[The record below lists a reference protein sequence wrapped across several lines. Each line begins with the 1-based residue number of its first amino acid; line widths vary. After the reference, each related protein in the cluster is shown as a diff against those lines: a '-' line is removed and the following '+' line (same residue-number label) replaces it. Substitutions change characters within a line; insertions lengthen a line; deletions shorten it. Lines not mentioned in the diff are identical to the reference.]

1 MEFEMKCNMSQ
12 MWSSDVQSGLDF
24 EITHHPLTM
33 RKVVHLIIAME
44 RMKGSESTLSTEF
57 RDENLLNFI
66 MDSIVEEQIVFEC
79 ASAPPAQIT
88 RTEVEPQ
95 NITDGEKR
103 SLVMVQNNME
113 LHAVTLQG
121 GADSRKGD
129 YFFPEHVDLFAPCV
143 TIGGRTV
150 ALGIRGQNLYL
161 SCRKD
166 GDSPTL
172 HLETLEDNSLLN
184 ISSDSDM
191 VRFLFYKQ
199 DTGVNISTLMSVAQ
213 PNWLHQHSRAK
224 QQAGGNV
231 PGDRQTLPLLQHLSC
246 VSKQKLMEY
255 LAGKGKLKPPNPK
268 PYLREDWQVKN
279 PVMSTQVVNGKENKT
294 PADRLRYEST
304 KSQNTQ
310 SAKHP
315 AKGAF
320 GIANNVNVKDK
331 ILTPPQKAAKH
342 PKTAFCQKLR
352 EYSCNKIKQ
361 QIWRQ
366 LERYLVMS
374 NEDKQCQD
382 ESWPYV
388 IGVTS
393 AAVAELAVKSKT
405 CKKTDDKKGHISAN
419 APPPQ
424 AGFKR
429 TSAPVV
435 AQTVPR
441 AGRTISHTSQAT
453 LTKTPKFPV
462 RVIPQTEGK
471 KPTAA
476 QEERIKKLQEWREAK
491 GISYKRPPMPVKT
504 AVRLTV
510 AMHQPFWGPMNE
522 EDKVHS
528 LISAVDRSLADC
540 IILLAKGCPLEQVKG
555 VLSRLPAVSRKFAK
569 YWICQARLMEQEGN
583 MEVLP
588 MFEEAVGV
596 VLEPVD
602 ELRTVVFEILKR
614 KEEIQANEREEDQI
628 PTNEG
633 TPESIDIPMTP
644 QPVRALIYGE
654 RGDSSVVK
662 YKITATPGGPPS
674 QQKEPVRVNGQEVR
688 FFTPVRRSVRIER
701 SSLRYPASLQE
712 HDLCVASY
720 ADLISE
726 EDAERSEEQEGGET
740 SPYADNTPMYVYRQN
755 EALEDKVFVKLVYDE
770 DV

>member
-1 MEFEMKCNMSQ
+1 MEGET
-12 MWSSDVQSGLDF
+12 V
-24 EITHHPLTM
+24 
-33 RKVVHLIIAME
+33 
-44 RMKGSESTLSTEF
+44 
-57 RDENLLNFI
+57 
-66 MDSIVEEQIVFEC
+66 SI
-79 ASAPPAQIT
+79 P
-88 RTEVEPQ
+88 
-95 NITDGEKR
+95 
-103 SLVMVQNNME
+103 
-113 LHAVTLQG
+113 
-121 GADSRKGD
+121 SRK
-129 YFFPEHVDLFAPCV
+129 EL
-143 TIGGRTV
+143 R
-150 ALGIRGQNLYL
+150 
-161 SCRKD
+161 
-166 GDSPTL
+166 
-172 HLETLEDNSLLN
+172 
-184 ISSDSDM
+184 
-191 VRFLFYKQ
+191 
-199 DTGVNISTLMSVAQ
+199 
-213 PNWLHQHSRAK
+213 
-224 QQAGGNV
+224 
-231 PGDRQTLPLLQHLSC
+231 
-246 VSKQKLMEY
+246 KQKLMEY
-255 LAGKGKLKPPNPK
+255 LAGKGKLKQPNPK
-268 PYLREDWQVKN
+268 PYLRDDCQVKN
-279 PVMSTQVVNGKENKT
+279 PIMSTLAKPKQNPVLTTTYNAV
-294 PADRLRYEST
+294 SS
-304 KSQNTQ
+304 KSNLIAASHLKKQPNTRKPS
-310 SAKHP
+310 SAKNSV
-315 AKGAF
+315 
-320 GIANNVNVKDK
+320 I
-331 ILTPPQKAAKH
+331 
-342 PKTAFCQKLR
+342 
-352 EYSCNKIKQ
+352 
-361 QIWRQ
+361 
-366 LERYLVMS
+366 
-374 NEDKQCQD
+374 
-382 ESWPYV
+382 
-388 IGVTS
+388 IGVTR

-435 AQTVPR
+435 SQTVPR
-441 AGRTISHTSQAT
+441 TGRTISHTSQAT

-471 KPTAA
+471 KLTAA
-476 QEERIKKLQEWREAK
+476 QEERMKKLQEWREAK
-491 GISYKRPPMPVKT
+491 GISYKRPPMPVKP

-522 EDKVHS
+522 EDEAHS

-540 IILLAKGCPLEQVKG
+540 IILLAKGCPPEQVKG
-555 VLSRLPAVSRKFAK
+555 VLSRLPAVSKKFAK

-596 VLEPVD
+596 VLEDSRPVD

-644 QPVRALIYGE
+644 QPVRALICGE

-712 HDLCVASY
+712 HDLCVSSY

-740 SPYADNTPMYVYRQN
+740 SPSADNTPMYVYRQN

>member
-1 MEFEMKCNMSQ
+1 MEEGET
-12 MWSSDVQSGLDF
+12 V
-24 EITHHPLTM
+24 
-33 RKVVHLIIAME
+33 
-44 RMKGSESTLSTEF
+44 
-57 RDENLLNFI
+57 
-66 MDSIVEEQIVFEC
+66 SI
-79 ASAPPAQIT
+79 P
-88 RTEVEPQ
+88 
-95 NITDGEKR
+95 
-103 SLVMVQNNME
+103 
-113 LHAVTLQG
+113 
-121 GADSRKGD
+121 SRK
-129 YFFPEHVDLFAPCV
+129 EL
-143 TIGGRTV
+143 R
-150 ALGIRGQNLYL
+150 
-161 SCRKD
+161 
-166 GDSPTL
+166 
-172 HLETLEDNSLLN
+172 
-184 ISSDSDM
+184 
-191 VRFLFYKQ
+191 
-199 DTGVNISTLMSVAQ
+199 
-213 PNWLHQHSRAK
+213 
-224 QQAGGNV
+224 
-231 PGDRQTLPLLQHLSC
+231 
-246 VSKQKLMEY
+246 KQKLMEY

-268 PYLREDWQVKN
+268 PYLRDDCQVKN
-279 PVMSTQVVNGKENKT
+279 PIMSTQVVNGKENKA

-320 GIANNVNVKDK
+320 GIANKVNVKGK
-331 ILTPPQKAAKH
+331 ILTVRQNTNRPSATSGVAQAKLKQNPVLTTTYNAVSSKSNLIAASHLKKQPNTRKPPSAKNSVSTAVTKSNSKFGGSSNATWSCQMKTNSVRMSLGPMVKTKTGLIPTVIQPRNSQNLTHTSSTAAHTNTATTASVANKVRSSTSSSVSVSQRSDLAERRTL
-342 PKTAFCQKLR
+342 PTTALNNTERTRAGFRIQNQNMTNSKPLLGKPPSYKTQL
-352 EYSCNKIKQ
+352 SCGLKSVSTSSKYAAIRPEGRVGMSKSVKSSGQPTVTSTKQ
-361 QIWRQ
+361 TGQRKGQ
-366 LERYLVMS
+366 
-374 NEDKQCQD
+374 QCKVV
-382 ESWPYV
+382 PPTV
-388 IGVTS
+388 IGVTR

-435 AQTVPR
+435 SQTVPR
-441 AGRTISHTSQAT
+441 AGRTISHTNQAT

-471 KPTAA
+471 KLTAA
-476 QEERIKKLQEWREAK
+476 QEERMKKLQEWREAK
-491 GISYKRPPMPVKT
+491 GISYKRPPMPVKP

-510 AMHQPFWGPMNE
+510 AMHQPFWGPMIE
-522 EDKVHS
+522 EDEVHS

-540 IILLAKGCPLEQVKG
+540 IILLAKGCPPEQVKG
-555 VLSRLPAVSRKFAK
+555 VLSRLPAVSKKFAK

-614 KEEIQANEREEDQI
+614 KEEIQGSWQMSLMDVNYAFFENSTDNFSEDSGDFGDE
-628 PTNEG
+628 PCG
-633 TPESIDIPMTP
+633 
-644 QPVRALIYGE
+644 RAL
-654 RGDSSVVK
+654 SSNLSKIFLPTIDGIIFVLGVIGNELVDYVV
-662 YKITATPGGPPS
+662 IFLSGPPS

-712 HDLCVASY
+712 HDLCVSSY

-726 EDAERSEEQEGGET
+726 EDADRSEEQEGGET
-740 SPYADNTPMYVYRQN
+740 SPSAVNTPMYVYRQN

>member
-1 MEFEMKCNMSQ
+1 MEEGET
-12 MWSSDVQSGLDF
+12 V
-24 EITHHPLTM
+24 
-33 RKVVHLIIAME
+33 
-44 RMKGSESTLSTEF
+44 
-57 RDENLLNFI
+57 
-66 MDSIVEEQIVFEC
+66 SI
-79 ASAPPAQIT
+79 P
-88 RTEVEPQ
+88 
-95 NITDGEKR
+95 
-103 SLVMVQNNME
+103 
-113 LHAVTLQG
+113 
-121 GADSRKGD
+121 SRK
-129 YFFPEHVDLFAPCV
+129 EL
-143 TIGGRTV
+143 R
-150 ALGIRGQNLYL
+150 
-161 SCRKD
+161 
-166 GDSPTL
+166 
-172 HLETLEDNSLLN
+172 
-184 ISSDSDM
+184 
-191 VRFLFYKQ
+191 
-199 DTGVNISTLMSVAQ
+199 
-213 PNWLHQHSRAK
+213 
-224 QQAGGNV
+224 
-231 PGDRQTLPLLQHLSC
+231 
-246 VSKQKLMEY
+246 KQKLMEY
-255 LAGKGKLKPPNPK
+255 LAGKGTLKQPNPK
-268 PYLREDWQVKN
+268 PYLRDDCQVKI
-279 PVMSTQVVNGKENKT
+279 PIMSTQVVNGKENKA

-304 KSQNTQ
+304 KTQNTQ

-320 GIANNVNVKDK
+320 GIANNVNVKGK
-331 ILTPPQKAAKH
+331 ILTVRQNTNRQSATSGVAQAKPKQNPVLTTTYNAVSSKFNLIAASHLKKQPNTRKPSSAKNSESTAVTKSNRKFGGSSNATWSCQMKTNSVRVSLGPMVKTKTGLIPTVIQPRNSQNLTHTSSTAAHTNTATTASVANKVRSSTSSSVSVSQRSDLAQRRTLPTTALNNTERTRAGIRVQNQNMTNSKPLLGKPPSYKTQLSCGLKSVSTSSKYAAIRPEGRVGMSKSVKSSGQ
-342 PKTAFCQKLR
+342 PTVT
-352 EYSCNKIKQ
+352 STKQ
-361 QIWRQ
+361 TGQRKGQ
-366 LERYLVMS
+366 
-374 NEDKQCQD
+374 QCKVV
-382 ESWPYV
+382 PPTV
-388 IGVTS
+388 IGVTR

-435 AQTVPR
+435 SQTVPR

-471 KPTAA
+471 KLTAA
-476 QEERIKKLQEWREAK
+476 QEERMKKLQEWREAK
-491 GISYKRPPMPVKT
+491 GISYKRPPMPVKP

-522 EDKVHS
+522 EDEAHS

-540 IILLAKGCPLEQVKG
+540 IILLAKGCPPEQVKG
-555 VLSRLPAVSRKFAK
+555 VLSRLPAVSKKFAK

-644 QPVRALIYGE
+644 QPVRALIFGE

-712 HDLCVASY
+712 HDLCVTSY

-740 SPYADNTPMYVYRQN
+740 SPSADNTPMYVYRQN

>member
-1 MEFEMKCNMSQ
+1 MEEGET
-12 MWSSDVQSGLDF
+12 V
-24 EITHHPLTM
+24 
-33 RKVVHLIIAME
+33 
-44 RMKGSESTLSTEF
+44 
-57 RDENLLNFI
+57 
-66 MDSIVEEQIVFEC
+66 SI
-79 ASAPPAQIT
+79 P
-88 RTEVEPQ
+88 
-95 NITDGEKR
+95 
-103 SLVMVQNNME
+103 
-113 LHAVTLQG
+113 
-121 GADSRKGD
+121 SRK
-129 YFFPEHVDLFAPCV
+129 EL
-143 TIGGRTV
+143 R
-150 ALGIRGQNLYL
+150 
-161 SCRKD
+161 
-166 GDSPTL
+166 
-172 HLETLEDNSLLN
+172 
-184 ISSDSDM
+184 
-191 VRFLFYKQ
+191 
-199 DTGVNISTLMSVAQ
+199 
-213 PNWLHQHSRAK
+213 
-224 QQAGGNV
+224 
-231 PGDRQTLPLLQHLSC
+231 
-246 VSKQKLMEY
+246 KQKLMEY

-268 PYLREDWQVKN
+268 PYLRDDWQVKN
-279 PVMSTQVVNGKENKT
+279 PIMSTQVVNGKENKA

-320 GIANNVNVKDK
+320 GIANNVNVKGK
-331 ILTPPQKAAKH
+331 ILTVRQNTNRPSATSGVAQAKPKQNPVLTTTYNAVSSKSNLIAASHLKKQPNTRKPPSAKNSASTAVTKSNGKFGGSSNATWSCQMKTNSVRMSLGPMVKTKTGLIPTVIQPRNSQNLTHTSSTAAHTNTATTASVANKVRSSTSSSVSVSQRSDLAQRRTL
-342 PKTAFCQKLR
+342 PTTALNNTERTRAAFRVQNQNMTNSKPLLGKPPSYKTQL
-352 EYSCNKIKQ
+352 SCGLKSVSTSSKYAAIRPEGRVGMSKSVKSSGQPTVTSTKQ
-361 QIWRQ
+361 TGQRKGQ
-366 LERYLVMS
+366 
-374 NEDKQCQD
+374 QCKVV
-382 ESWPYV
+382 PPTV

-435 AQTVPR
+435 SQTVPR

-471 KPTAA
+471 KLTAA

-491 GISYKRPPMPVKT
+491 GISYKRPPMPVKP

-522 EDKVHS
+522 EDEVHS

-540 IILLAKGCPLEQVKG
+540 IILLAKGCPPEQVKG
-555 VLSRLPAVSRKFAK
+555 VLSRLPAVSKKFAK

-633 TPESIDIPMTP
+633 TPESIDTTMTP
-644 QPVRALIYGE
+644 QPVTALIYGE
-654 RGDSSVVK
+654 RGDSSVIK
-662 YKITATPGGPPS
+662 YKITATPGGPPR